1 MSPILRII
9 IGLAIAALGAFMV
22 IRTRVILG
30 FFGPFEWA
38 ERKLGGGGSN
48 LFYKLLGIVV
58 CLIGFIVATNM
69 WNAFMEATL
78 GGLFPKSE
86 I

>member
-9 IGLAIAALGAFMV
+9 IGLGITGVGAFFV

-58 CLIGFIVATNM
+58 CIIGIIVTTNL
-69 WNAFMEATL
+69 WNAFLEATL
-78 GGLFPKSE
+78 GGIVPKSE
-86 I
+86 V

>member
-1 MSPILRII
+1 MNPILRIV
-9 IGLAIAALGAFMV
+9 IGLAITTVGAFFV
-22 IRTRVILG
+22 IRTRTILG

-58 CLIGFIVATNM
+58 CIIGIIVTTNL
-69 WNAFMEATL
+69 WNAFLEATL
-78 GGLFPKSE
+78 GGIFPKSE